1 MKYLHIIPNEKFT
14 TSCIEFINANFN
26 DKEHL
31 FLVID
36 GVSKKEIT
44 LKKYKNVKCITSLYK
59 VRNRYLGWIFSIISL
74 SFLFPILFYY
84 SLKSKKI
91 YFHGL
96 FDKRYI
102 FIFFKKGLLAYMGW

>member
-44 LKKYKNVKCITSLYK
+44 LKNIK
-59 VRNRYLGWIFSIISL
+59 
-74 SFLFPILFYY
+74 
-84 SLKSKKI
+84 
-91 YFHGL
+91 
-96 FDKRYI
+96 
-102 FIFFKKGLLAYMGW
+102 M